1 MGARFLSSLALTVV
15 TACLMSG
22 AGPAIA
28 GDEPRVLTVCADPN
42 NMPFSNRA
50 EEGFENKL
58 SSLIAQRMHMR
69 LTYVWWAQRR
79 GYARSTL
86 VEPVCDLWPGVALGV
101 GRMAMSR
108 PYYRSTYVFLSRSD
122 APFRGLTLDDERLR
136 STIVAVQM
144 IGNDA
149 TNTPPAH
156 ALARRGLTANV
167 RGYMLYGNYE
177 TSNPP
182 AAIVNAVINGD
193 VGVALVWGPMA
204 GYFARQSKAPLRL
217 EPVTPSLYEGTW
229 PMTFDIA
236 VGVRNGNP
244 ELLRQVNQILADEA
258 PAIHALL
265 LSYGVPL
272 VPSSEIADTAGS
284 PAGKQNPGKS
294 SHAEYE

>member
-1 MGARFLSSLALTVV
+1 MRAQFLSFLALAVV
-15 TACLMSG
+15 ATSA
-22 AGPAIA
+22 AGSAIA
-28 GDEPRVLTVCADPN
+28 GEEPRVLTVCADPN

-58 SSLIAQRMHMR
+58 STLIAQRMHAR

-86 VEPVCDLWPGVALGV
+86 VEPVCDLWPGVALGI
-101 GRMAMSR
+101 GRMATSR
-108 PYYRSTYVFLSRSD
+108 PYYRSMYVFLSRSD

-136 STIVAVQM
+136 STLVAVQM

-156 ALARRGLTANV
+156 ALARRGLTDNV

-182 AAIVNAVINGD
+182 AAIVNAVINGE
-193 VGVALVWGPMA
+193 VGVALVWGPVA
-204 GYFARQSKAPLRL
+204 GYFAQQATSPLRL
-217 EPVTPSLYEGTW
+217 EPVTPSVYDATW
-229 PMTFDIA
+229 PMVFDIA
-236 VGVRNGNP
+236 VGVRKGNP
-244 ELLRQVNQILADEA
+244 ELLRQVNQILAAEA
-258 PAIHALL
+258 PAIEALL

-272 VPSSEIADTAGS
+272 APQDTRAGS
-284 PAGKQNPGKS
+284 SPGR
-294 SHAEYE
+294 